1 MSINRKEEKDFEGL
15 SWTVNKL
22 KKKSAL
28 TSQTRKKTKIKIRY
42 KSVIKC
48 HQWRSGYQTKM
59 IKSVY

>member
-28 TSQTRKKTKIKIRY
+28 TSQTRKETKIKIRY

-48 HQWRSGYQTKM
+48 HQ
-59 IKSVY
+59 